1 MATHF
6 KWYPSSEEV
15 IVPFNA
21 RYSFPSQAN
30 KAQKSVPRIP
40 PKSGSNFLP
49 GNVIRVEFPA
59 QGYVNPLNTTL
70 EFDVALSGS
79 SVASDS
85 VRFQNGIQSI
95 FQRVRLLYGA
105 TPLEDIINYNQV
117 VRCLGEW
124 TGTTQTGTMD
134 HTSIA
139 EGTGGVIMGSLGSTS
154 ASPGLVNV
162 RQTFIQGVG
171 LTVST
176 TQGTGPVPN
185 AMGAISNVT
194 GTVTVR
200 RYQVNF
206 ALGLFTQDKLIP
218 VKYMASQLAVELT
231 LENPQSC
238 IFVVGT
244 GVGATYAVQNVNLI
258 PEILEFD
265 SSYDASFM
273 RGLQNGGVP
282 IKFSSWHTFI
292 FSLNSSSYANL
303 MIQEHSRSV
312 KALFAVQKI
321 APATYYRD
329 THATFF
335 DTAAGD
341 TSLQNFQFRIGGR
354 YFPGAPVQCSTTP
367 GSGVPNGGA
376 EAYLELQK
384 SLNTVGDYRLSTAAN
399 TLRWGAM
406 VEGNGGLNLDTD
418 YSHSLAGFED
428 NGAMNTTIVETA
440 ANKLAGNL
448 GSCCFGL
455 STCLETTNGAEI
467 SGLNAEEQSDISLQV
482 RWSAPQDVNAIMEVY
497 TFYDAMLVLR
507 ENKYG
512 VLLTLVSSNS
522 SSNSNLCVNNIK
534 WRLLIK
540 NFHLIHLML

>member
-40 PKSGSNFLP
+40 PKSGSDFLP

-70 EFDVALSGS
+70 EFDVALTNSG
-79 SVASDS
+79 VGSDS

-134 HTSIA
+134 HTTIA
-139 EGTGGVIMGSLGSTS
+139 EGTGGVVSGTLGT
-154 ASPGLVNV
+154 AGTTTGLVNV
-162 RQTFIQGVG
+162 RQTYIQGAG
-171 LTVST
+171 LALT
-176 TQGTGPVPN
+176 TSNGTGSVPN
-185 AMGAISNVT
+185 SSGAIT
-194 GTVTVR
+194 GKSGVITVR
-200 RYQVNF
+200 RYQINF

-218 VKYMASQLAVELT
+218 TKYMASQLAIELT
-231 LENPQSC
+231 LENPQNC

-244 GVGATYAVQNVNLI
+244 GTGATYAVQNVNLI

-292 FSLNSSSYANL
+292 FSLNGSSYSNL

-321 APATYYRD
+321 VPATFTRD

-335 DTAAGD
+335 DTAGASS
-341 TSLQNFQFRIGGR
+341 SLQNYQFRVGGR
-354 YFPGAPVQCSTTP
+354 YYPGAPVQCSTTP
-367 GSGVPNGGA
+367 GSSVPNGGA

-399 TLRWGAM
+399 TLRWAAM
-406 VEGNGGLNLDTD
+406 AGNGGVGLDLD
-418 YSHSLAGFED
+418 YSSSVAGFTT
-428 NGAMNTTIVETA
+428 GGSMNIVAVENDT
-440 ANKLAGNL
+440 NKLAGNL
-448 GSCCFGL
+448 GSSCFGI

-482 RWSAPQDVNAIMEVY
+482 RWSSPQNGSAVMEVY
-497 TFYDAMLVLR
+497 AFYDAMLVLR
-507 ENKYG
+507 ENKYD
-512 VLLTLVSSNS
+512 LWLTLASSNS
-522 SSNSNLCVNNIK
+522 SSNSNMCVNNIK

-540 NFHLIHLML
+540 NFHLIRSMR